1 MQIKVEVKLFIET
14 NKPKKEKTNRL
25 QILGFLPE
33 MASYQTQWIQFWI
46 ESPTFLNI
54 FER

>member
-33 MASYQTQWIQFWI
+33 MASHRTQWILFFFQI
-46 ESPTFLNI
+46 S
-54 FER
+54 